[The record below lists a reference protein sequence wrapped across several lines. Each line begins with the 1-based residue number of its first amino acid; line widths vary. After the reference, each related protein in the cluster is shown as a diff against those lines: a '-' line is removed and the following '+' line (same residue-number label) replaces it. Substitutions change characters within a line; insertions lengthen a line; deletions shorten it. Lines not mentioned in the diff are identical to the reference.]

1 MEPILVPSR
10 ERAWIIRFESLESSG
25 SRSSLFCA
33 ARAESTSSRFV
44 RDFDP
49 GRLIVEDIGEL
60 ALGAGQLGE

>member
-1 MEPILVPSR
+1 MERILVPSW

-25 SRSSLFCA
+25 SRSSLLCA
-33 ARAESTSSRFV
+33 ARAESTNSRFV

-49 GRLIVEDIGEL
+49 GRLIVEDIGEV